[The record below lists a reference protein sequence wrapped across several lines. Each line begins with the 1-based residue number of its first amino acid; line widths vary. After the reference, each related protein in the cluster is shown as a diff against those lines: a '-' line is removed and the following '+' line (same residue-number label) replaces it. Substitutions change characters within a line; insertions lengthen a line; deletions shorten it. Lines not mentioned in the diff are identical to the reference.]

1 MASDTRNWDDE
12 EESIINFVPKSPTSD
27 NFSPLPYPEDSLGLE
42 PKPLAPAQEETR
54 GILFNDLASLA
65 PPPKSAG
72 FPPLPGRI
80 PMGMPPLPTAVYSN
94 SYASAR
100 AVVKPLPPAETQL
113 TEPEVAPPAEPEVA
127 PPAEPEVAPPAELE
141 IVAAPP
147 LANEPDTATP
157 VLTKKSG
164 KKTQSLPLASLKG
177 APSAQLKAA
186 SSVVETQPVQV
197 TLPPSESLLI
207 EPEES
212 KIETKSE
219 AHELPEMDDFSI
231 SILQKDA
238 PEIEPPLN
246 FPPPPYGN
254 DDYDPPT
261 IMDVPLLHEH
271 EMQRIAEYNPVMQVS
286 GHSPVVVQALELID
300 PKTESIERAAIMT
313 PDSEH
318 VPEVGMFVV
327 MKTPTARIHQIFRI
341 ETAKMELGRS
351 FDASIFIDD
360 RAISM
365 RHAAI
370 RYEKNEEVF
379 DFVLYDLAS
388 TNGTFVNGQRVSKSV
403 LNDDDVIEIG
413 ESALAFKRVKEFV
426 PKA

>member
-1 MASDTRNWDDE
+1 MASDIRNWDDE
-12 EESIINFVPKSPTSD
+12 EESIINFVPKAPSSD
-27 NFSPLPYPEDSLGLE
+27 NFSPLPFPEDSLGLE
-42 PKPLAPAQEETR
+42 PKPLAQTSDETL
-54 GILFNDLASLA
+54 GIQFNDMASLA

-113 TEPEVAPPAEPEVA
+113 TDPEPVVAPEPE
-127 PPAEPEVAPPAELE
+127 
-141 IVAAPP
+141 IV
-147 LANEPDTATP
+147 PDVLKAKQPDAATP
-157 VLTKKSG
+157 VAVKKSG
-164 KKTQSLPLASLKG
+164 KKSQPQPIAELKEAPANQPKTTPVEAETPLQQNS
-177 APSAQLKAA
+177 
-186 SSVVETQPVQV
+186 
-197 TLPPSESLLI
+197 LPPSESFLRN
-207 EPEES
+207 PAES
-212 KIETKSE
+212 KIETKSDLQ
-219 AHELPEMDDFSI
+219 ELPEMEAFST
-231 SILQKDA
+231 SQEDETGAARHSRVVSKSQDN
-238 PEIEPPLN
+238 E
-246 FPPPPYGN
+246 
-254 DDYDPPT
+254 DYDPPT

-286 GHSPVVVQALELID
+286 AHSAVVVEVLELID
-300 PKTESIERAAIMT
+300 PKTESIERATIMT

-327 MKTPTARIHQIFRI
+327 MKTPTARVHQIFRI

-370 RYEKNEEVF
+370 RYEKNEDVF

-388 TNGTFVNGQRVSKSV
+388 TNGTFVNSQRVSKAV

-413 ESALAFKRVKEFV
+413 ESALVFKRVKELV
-426 PKA
+426 PKV